1 MGLCKFCNQDAG
13 FLRSHHKE
21 CQTAYDEGW
30 SRMVAASKHTAIY
43 DQSNLEHLEPV
54 LQRIAS
60 ASNIDPE
67 GTRHAL
73 VTGWES
79 GVAEVLDDHLLTEV
93 EERRLAVYAKRF
105 GLKPQDLNTA
115 GALTRAHQAIALRK
129 LHQGTFHPAP
139 DLVETTPFNLMKS
152 ETLYWVFHNVAY
164 YLEKVERER
173 VGSRQGVSI
182 RVVSGVYYNT
192 GTFRSRTVERLVT
205 RHVDTGILGI
215 TDKHIYFSGDHEKFR
230 VRYDRIVTFDAYA
243 DGIGIM
249 REAASA
255 KPQTFKTGDGWFIY
269 NLVTTLAQG
278 EALTRP

>member
-1 MGLCKFCNQDAG
+1 MGMCKHCNQDAG
-13 FLRSHHKE
+13 FLRSRHKE
-21 CQTAYDEGW
+21 CQDAYDVGW
-30 SRMVAASKHTAIY
+30 RSMVAASKHTAVY
-43 DQSNLEHLEPV
+43 DQGNLEHLEPV

-60 ASNIDPE
+60 ASYIGPT
-67 GTRHAL
+67 GTRQAL
-73 VTGWES
+73 IAGWES
-79 GVAEVLDDHLLTEV
+79 AVDEVLDDHLLTES
-93 EERRLAVYAKRF
+93 EERNLVAYADRFRLQPDELD
-105 GLKPQDLNTA
+105 GT
-115 GALTRAHQAIALRK
+115 GAATRAYQAIALRK
-129 LHQGTFHPAP
+129 LHQGTFRPVP
-139 DLVETTPFNLMKS
+139 GLVDITPFNLLKS

-173 VGSRQGVSI
+173 VGRRQGVSV

-192 GTFRSRTVERLVT
+192 GTFRSHTVERLVT
-205 RHVDTGILGI
+205 RHVDTGILGV

-269 NLVTTLAQG
+269 NLVTTLAQEG
-278 EALTRP
+278 S